1 MPWHLTIFMGSHLN
15 YTEPISISLETFSP
29 LGYVTMSSIVV
40 RRSSVLG
47 FTVRLTES
55 AVLIPWEQGSV
66 FLRNVIKR
74 GRVLR

>member
-40 RRSSVLG
+40 RGSSVLCLQLESQKTLYG
-47 FTVRLTES
+47 F
-55 AVLIPWEQGSV
+55 PWEQEGV
-66 FLRNVIKR
+66 FLRSVIKR
-74 GRVLR
+74 GRVLW